1 MRFSPAAQRART
13 SLPIE
18 LGCKNHS
25 LTDIHIEPQ
34 AVEHAA
40 GLFAALQDPR
50 IYEHLDDGPP
60 LSVEAVAD
68 RIGRLLQGAPK
79 DCGETW
85 LNWTVFEGDNV
96 VGYTQATV
104 YDDGTASLAYV
115 LSPQAWGRSI
125 AYAAANLTIDLLKA
139 MPSVERIVA
148 DTEPGNTRSKALL
161 RRLGF
166 AFTHECDGDVFYQ
179 LD

>member
-1 MRFSPAAQRART
+1 MLDVR
-13 SLPIE
+13 
-18 LGCKNHS
+18 
-25 LTDIHIEPQ
+25 IEPQ
-34 AVEHAA
+34 VREHAE
-40 GLFAALQDPR
+40 GLFAALQDER
-50 IYEHLDDGPP
+50 IYKHLDDGPP
-60 LSVEAVAD
+60 ESVQALSE
-68 RIGRLLQGAPK
+68 RIGRLLQGAPA
-79 DCGETW
+79 DCPETW
-85 LNWTVFEGDNV
+85 LNWTVFEGDTV

-104 YDDGTASLAYV
+104 YDDGNASLAYV